1 MMRRNPQRLTVCKI
15 RQLDDDTVQ
24 RIRQGFYF
32 SYQPRPA
39 VFQLTEFNT
48 VGNHIII
55 HQGQKRFIMLYLIL
69 YSGNILE
76 PHDTG
81 DGVTGIFVKLAVFTT
96 DIGKFIIEHIIP
108 DDYFTTHRTIHWS
121 PVASGLKFYQRQLRA
136 DVLPLNAIA
145 TGSEDTINII
155 SGNAVVLG
163 LNLEHLRIPP
173 GMFGR
178 PFQQLLK
185 RIDLGERQHGTA
197 VPHFPVR
204 RHHRSMYL
212 PDKRMLRI
220 NQFQSTHKM
229 IIIIVA
235 DLRLP
240 LFPIATIMIFY
251 KSDQLRFIQSVW
263 IIRKTVYSHIFSV
276 FLQYS
281 LVMALQSV
289 NYTLTFTAQFNVKIK
304 EIKYMTSASKDLIMR
319 AAQVTPSIRQLKW
332 QEMELTAFIHFTVN
346 TFTDKEWGD
355 GSESPSIFNPVQCD
369 PRQWIKNLKDA
380 GFKMT
385 ILTTKHHDGF
395 CLWPSKYTEHSIKNS
410 PYKNGNGDIVREF
423 CDACR
428 EFDMKIG
435 LYLSPWDRHEESYGD
450 SPRYNEYFKNQLR
463 ELCAYGEIACFWFD
477 GACAEGPNGKRQ
489 EYDWDGYYA
498 LIRELQPGAIIDDV
512 GPDARWCG
520 NEAGKGREAEWSVVN
535 MNKSFVQFNSENCTL
550 DTIGSLE
557 QLGEGE
563 NLYWYP
569 SEVDT
574 SIRPGWFYHASEDK
588 KVKSLKKLVQIYIN
602 SVGGNAVLLLNFP
615 PDKRGLLHEND
626 VARLKEFREYLNKA
640 FEVNYAGNAKIK
652 ASAEKPGFEAEKI
665 LDDNP
670 ESYWTVADWM
680 ETAELELNIDKTV
693 TINTV
698 MLQEQIRAG
707 QRIENFAID
716 CRVDSQW
723 REVAAGKT
731 VGYKKLICFDP
742 VRTDAVRIRITGSRL
757 CPTLSN
763 CAIYNLSLIH
773 I

>member
-1 MMRRNPQRLTVCKI
+1 MT
-15 RQLDDDTVQ
+15 
-24 RIRQGFYF
+24 
-32 SYQPRPA
+32 
-39 VFQLTEFNT
+39 
-48 VGNHIII
+48 
-55 HQGQKRFIMLYLIL
+55 
-69 YSGNILE
+69 
-76 PHDTG
+76 
-81 DGVTGIFVKLAVFTT
+81 
-96 DIGKFIIEHIIP
+96 
-108 DDYFTTHRTIHWS
+108 
-121 PVASGLKFYQRQLRA
+121 
-136 DVLPLNAIA
+136 
-145 TGSEDTINII
+145 
-155 SGNAVVLG
+155 
-163 LNLEHLRIPP
+163 
-173 GMFGR
+173 
-178 PFQQLLK
+178 
-185 RIDLGERQHGTA
+185 
-197 VPHFPVR
+197 
-204 RHHRSMYL
+204 
-212 PDKRMLRI
+212 
-220 NQFQSTHKM
+220 
-229 IIIIVA
+229 
-235 DLRLP
+235 
-240 LFPIATIMIFY
+240 
-251 KSDQLRFIQSVW
+251 
-263 IIRKTVYSHIFSV
+263 
-276 FLQYS
+276 
-281 LVMALQSV
+281 SV
-289 NYTLTFTAQFNVKIK
+289 N
-304 EIKYMTSASKDLIMR
+304 KDLIMR

-385 ILTTKHHDGF
+385 ILTAKHHDGF

-423 CDACR
+423 CAACR

-498 LIRELQPGAIIDDV
+498 LIRELQPDAIIDDV

-626 VARLKEFREYLNKA
+626 VARLKEFREYLDKA

-670 ESYWTVADWM
+670 ESYWTVADWT
-680 ETAELELNIDKTV
+680 ETAELELNLDTATI
-693 TINTV
+693 INTV

-716 CRVDSQW
+716 CHVDSLW

-731 VGYKKLICFDP
+731 VGYKKIICFNP
-742 VRTDAVRIRITGSRL
+742 VRADAVRIRITGSRL

-763 CAIYNLSLIH
+763 CAIYNMPEIAEDTSANQSLDRSDWKIISVTSELHEYEAVNVIKDNASAPWTTAKGLPQEIIIDMGGYIDITGFTYMPVQNSREGHVLDYEFYLSNEPEAFNAPLLTGEFSNTVNNPIMQSVLFSGKH
-773 I
+773 AKGRYIKFRILSTHGGCDFASVQSLGVIPE